1 MTGVYTLVI
10 AMSVVVVILGLLV
23 VGLLRSHA
31 EILRRLES
39 LGAGLD
45 GRHDH
50 DTGRITLS
58 RKTSHLDRDVRVTGL
73 TPQGEPVVTTL
84 SAGSDPILVAFL
96 STTCS
101 SCTSFWEGLESSTM
115 YFGGNRHRVVIV
127 TLGEAEESP
136 TRAQTMAKAGADVIM
151 SSTTWNEF
159 GVPGAPYFV
168 LIEPGTGSTLGEGSA
183 MSYESLVEFL
193 TDATN
198 DQTWDLETFRSP
210 LSEETRIDS
219 ELRRAGLLP
228 DDPRLYHEEG
238 DISEDGVT

>member
-1 MTGVYTLVI
+1 
-10 AMSVVVVILGLLV
+10 
-23 VGLLRSHA
+23 
-31 EILRRLES
+31 
-39 LGAGLD
+39 
-45 GRHDH
+45 
-50 DTGRITLS
+50 
-58 RKTSHLDRDVRVTGL
+58 
-73 TPQGEPVVTTL
+73 
-84 SAGSDPILVAFL
+84 
-96 STTCS
+96 
-101 SCTSFWEGLESSTM
+101 M

-198 DQTWDLETFRSP
+198 DQTWDLETSRSP